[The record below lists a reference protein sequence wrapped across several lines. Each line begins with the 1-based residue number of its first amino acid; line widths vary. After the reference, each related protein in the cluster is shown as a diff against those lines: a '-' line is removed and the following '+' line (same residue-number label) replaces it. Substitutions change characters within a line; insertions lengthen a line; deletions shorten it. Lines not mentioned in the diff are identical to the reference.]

1 MSTPPKL
8 RAGMHSIEH
17 FYYSDFRSFSFRQE
31 KTLRRN
37 CLRPRKKETSL
48 QAQSQSEAVASFS
61 SEKAD
66 ALWNKL
72 KTNKTW
78 VTPTLEEIYAAGH
91 PAAVPWTKNL
101 SRLSRTVLKSWRGGA
116 A

>member
-1 MSTPPKL
+1 
-8 RAGMHSIEH
+8 MHSIEH
-17 FYYSDFRSFSFRQE
+17 FYYSDFALSLSAKKKPFA
-31 KTLRRN
+31 RN

-48 QAQSQSEAVASFS
+48 QAPVSGQKPSQLQVRE
-61 SEKAD
+61 AD

-91 PAAVPWTKNL
+91 PAAVPLDK
-101 SRLSRTVLKSWRGGA
+101 KSLTFIPEPF
-116 A
+116 